1 MRWTINNLYSG
12 IPVSTKTEMVSKK
25 ISYILLI
32 LLLLIAFGCLQKGR
46 NEVLNLKI
54 SLVNA
59 PSDIVTLGAIFLSEK
74 INQGSTGK
82 IASHVYHSG
91 VLSGGKGSAEIE
103 LCQQGTIEIHITT
116 TAYLA
121 NLVKKTSIFSLPFL
135 FRDIDQVI
143 SLAKSKS
150 QTLKKINEELHDK
163 NLHVIAWW
171 PRGFRQ
177 LTNGKRP
184 VRSIEDIRGLKFRV
198 MTNQLFVDNMNAM
211 GAHPVPMDW
220 GEVYNALQLKTIDGQ
235 ENAEDVIYS
244 SRLYEVQQYMTIWDY
259 STDFEVV
266 LVNFKWWNDLDEDMR
281 KIIQEVADESVDYQV
296 ELLKKNT
303 IDLREKISQANMQMH
318 YMELEDKLIFKNAV
332 KPVWEK
338 YAILFGTEFTKS
350 FLEELE
356 KF

>member
-1 MRWTINNLYSG
+1 MFPDFSNDCFNQIIRRK
-12 IPVSTKTEMVSKK
+12 IP
-25 ISYILLI
+25 YF
-32 LLLLIAFGCLQKGR
+32 LLIALILISYGCIQKADPDK
-46 NEVLNLKI
+46 LNLKI

-59 PSDIVTLGAIFLSEK
+59 PSDIVTLGAIYLSEN
-74 INQGSTGK
+74 INQKSYSKIGSK
-82 IASHVYHSG
+82 VYHSG

-103 LCQQGTIEIHITT
+103 LCQQGSIEIHITT

-135 FRDIDQVI
+135 FRDMEQVI
-143 SLAKSKS
+143 RLSKS
-150 QTLKKINEELHDK
+150 NSPTLEAINKELHDK

-177 LTNGKRP
+177 LTNSKRP
-184 VRSIEDIRGLKFRV
+184 IRNIGDIQGLKFRV

-244 SRLYEVQQYMTIWDY
+244 SKLYEVQQYMTIWDY

-266 LVNFKWWNDLDEDMR
+266 LVNFDWWKGLDENIR
-281 KIIQEVADESVDYQV
+281 RIIQEVANESVDYQV
-296 ELLKKNT
+296 KLLEKNT
-303 IDLREKISQANMQMH
+303 MELREKITRNKMQIY
-318 YMELEDKLIFKNAV
+318 YMDLDDKLIFRNAV
-332 KPVWEK
+332 KPVWDE
-338 YAILFGTEFTKS
+338 YTNLFGAEFTS
-350 FLEELE
+350 AFLAELE
-356 KF
+356 NY

>member
-1 MRWTINNLYSG
+1 MAI
-12 IPVSTKTEMVSKK
+12 KK
-25 ISYILLI
+25 KSYFLLTFVLLI
-32 LLLLIAFGCLQKGR
+32 CNACSQQDR
-46 NEVLNLKI
+46 NEEIHLKI

-59 PSDIVTLGAIFLSEK
+59 PSDIVTMGARFLSEK
-74 INQGSTGK
+74 INEKSIGK
-82 IASHVYHSG
+82 IVPKVYHSG

-121 NLVKKTSIFSLPFL
+121 NLVTKTSIFSLPFL
-135 FRDIDQVI
+135 FHDLDQVI
-143 SLAKSKS
+143 WLTKSKS
-150 QTLKKINEELHDK
+150 PTLNTINKELNAK

-177 LTNGKRP
+177 LTNSSRP
-184 VRSIEDIRGLKFRV
+184 VRTIEDIRGLKFRV

-244 SRLYEVQQYMTIWDY
+244 SRLYEVQQFMTIWDY
-259 STDFEVV
+259 STDLEVV
-266 LVNFKWWNDLDEDMR
+266 LVNFDWWNDLEEDMR
-281 KIIQEVADESVDYQV
+281 NIIQDVADASVDYQV
-296 ELLKKNT
+296 ALLQKNT
-303 IDLREKISQANMQMH
+303 IELRDKITSANVQMY
-318 YMELEDKLIFKNAV
+318 YMESEDKLIFRNAV

-338 YAILFGTEFTKS
+338 YASLFGPEFTKS

-356 KF
+356 KH

>member
-1 MRWTINNLYSG
+1 MKDGNSIRSMTMRSHNMVNLLVALIGTLLVVFPPGCIKNSN
-12 IPVSTKTEMVSKK
+12 PD
-25 ISYILLI
+25 ILSI
-32 LLLLIAFGCLQKGR
+32 
-46 NEVLNLKI
+46 KI

-59 PSDIVTLGAIFLSEK
+59 PTDILTLGARFLSERIK
-74 INQGSTGK
+74 SKSQGRILPK
-82 IASHVYHSG
+82 VYHSG

-121 NLVKKTSIFSLPFL
+121 NLVSKTSIFSLPFL

-143 SLAKSKS
+143 RMIKSDS
-150 QTLKKINEELHDK
+150 PVLKTINRELNTK
-163 NLHVIAWW
+163 KLHVIAWW

-177 LTNGKRP
+177 LTNNRHP
-184 VRSIEDIRGLKFRV
+184 VRTIQDISGLKFRV

-259 STDFEVV
+259 STDLEVV
-266 LVNFKWWNDLDEDMR
+266 LVNLDWWIELDDDLR
-281 KIIQEVADESVDYQV
+281 SVIQEAADASVDYQA
-296 ELLKKNT
+296 ELLLQNT
-303 IDLREKISQANMQMH
+303 IELREKISKANMELY
-318 YMELEDKLIFKNAV
+318 YMDPEDKLEFKEAV
-332 KPVWEK
+332 EPVWDK
-338 YAILFGTEFTKS
+338 YARQFGPEFTKA
-350 FLEELE
+350 FLEEIANL
-356 KF
+356 

>member
-1 MRWTINNLYSG
+1 MINKNFLSRKYCFD
-12 IPVSTKTEMVSKK
+12 KLAEMVRKE
-25 ISYILLI
+25 ITYILMTLS
-32 LLLLIAFGCLQKGR
+32 LLMGNGCSQQDRKEELR
-46 NEVLNLKI
+46 LKI

-59 PSDIVTLGAIFLSEK
+59 PSDIVTLGARFLSEN
-74 INQGSTGK
+74 ISENSIGK
-82 IASHVYHSG
+82 IAPKVYHSG

-121 NLVKKTSIFSLPFL
+121 NLVSKTSIFSLPFL
-135 FRDIDQVI
+135 FQDMDQVI
-143 SLAKSKS
+143 GLAKGKGPA
-150 QTLKKINEELHDK
+150 LNRINRELNAK

-177 LTNGKRP
+177 LTNSKRP
-184 VRSIEDIRGLKFRV
+184 VRNIEDIRGLKFRV

-220 GEVYNALQLKTIDGQ
+220 GEVYNALQLNTIDGQ

-259 STDFEVV
+259 STDLEVV
-266 LVNFKWWNDLDEDMR
+266 LVNFDWWNELEEDFR
-281 KIIQEVADESVDYQV
+281 NIIQEVADASVDYQV
-296 ELLKKNT
+296 GLLKKNT
-303 IDLREKISQANMQMH
+303 IELREKITQANVQIH
-318 YMELEDKLIFKNAV
+318 YMESEDKLIFRNAV

-338 YAILFGTEFTKS
+338 YAMLFGQEFTKS
-350 FLEELE
+350 FLEEL
-356 KF
+356 KKY

>member
-1 MRWTINNLYSG
+1 VIR
-12 IPVSTKTEMVSKK
+12 KK
-25 ISYILLI
+25 ITYFLLI
-32 LLLLIAFGCLQKGR
+32 LFYSIGSGCVQQSQKDKF
-46 NEVLNLKI
+46 NLKI
-54 SLVNA
+54 SIVNA
-59 PSDIVTLGAIFLSEK
+59 QTDIVTLGAIFLSEK
-74 INQGSTGK
+74 INENCNGK
-82 IASHVYHSG
+82 IISRVFHSG

-135 FRDIDQVI
+135 FRDMDQVI

-150 QTLKKINEELHDK
+150 PTLKTINEELHDK

-177 LTNGKRP
+177 LTNSR
-184 VRSIEDIRGLKFRV
+184 RSVHNIDDIKGLKFRV

-259 STDFEVV
+259 STDYEVV
-266 LVNFKWWNDLDEDMR
+266 LVNFKWWKELDEDLR

-296 ELLKKNT
+296 GLLKKNT
-303 IDLREKISQANMQMH
+303 MELREKISGADMKMY
-318 YMELEDKLIFKNAV
+318 YMKEEDKLVFRNAV

-338 YAILFGTEFTKS
+338 YAVLFGPEFTES
-350 FLEELE
+350 FINELDNY
-356 KF
+356 

>member
-1 MRWTINNLYSG
+1 MD
-12 IPVSTKTEMVSKK
+12 SKN
-25 ISYILLI
+25 IIYILFI
-32 LLLLIAFGCLQKGR
+32 LVLALCNGCSKQDHKEEFR
-46 NEVLNLKI
+46 LKI

-59 PSDIVTLGAIFLSEK
+59 PSDIVTLGAIYLSEK
-74 INQGSTGK
+74 INEKSIGK
-82 IASHVYHSG
+82 ITPQVYHSG

-103 LCQQGTIEIHITT
+103 LCQQGTIEIHVTT

-121 NLVKKTSIFSLPFL
+121 NLVSKTSIFSLPFL
-135 FRDIDQVI
+135 FRDMDQVI
-143 SLAKSKS
+143 RFIKSKS
-150 QTLKKINEELHDK
+150 PTLNIINKELNAK

-177 LTNGKRP
+177 LTNSRRP
-184 VRSIEDIRGLKFRV
+184 VRTIEDIRGLKFRV

-244 SRLYEVQQYMTIWDY
+244 SRLYEVQQFMTIWDY
-259 STDFEVV
+259 STDLEVV
-266 LVNFKWWNDLDEDMR
+266 LVNYEWWNELEEDR
-281 KIIQEVADESVDYQV
+281 RNIIQDVADASVDYQV

-303 IDLREKISQANMQMH
+303 IELRGKIIDANMQM
-318 YMELEDKLIFKNAV
+318 YYIESEDKLIFRNAV

-338 YAILFGTEFTKS
+338 YARLFGPEFTKL

-356 KF
+356 TY

>member
-1 MRWTINNLYSG
+1 MNSNTIEDLAGLMR
-12 IPVSTKTEMVSKK
+12 KTERINTVFMW
-25 ISYILLI
+25 
-32 LLLLIAFGCLQKGR
+32 LLLVVLSAGCAKNDNQDIISI
-46 NEVLNLKI
+46 KI

-59 PSDIVTLGAIFLSEK
+59 PTDIVTLGARFLSEK
-74 INQGSTGK
+74 INNESHGK
-82 IASHVYHSG
+82 ISPRVYHSG

-121 NLVKKTSIFSLPFL
+121 NLVAKTSIFSLPFL
-135 FRDIDQVI
+135 FRDIEQVI
-143 SLAKSKS
+143 RLIKSNS
-150 QTLKKINEELHDK
+150 PVLKTINRELNTK

-177 LTNGKRP
+177 LTNNRHP
-184 VRSIEDIRGLKFRV
+184 VSTIQDIQGLKFRV

-244 SRLYEVQQYMTIWDY
+244 SRLYEVQEYMTIWDY
-259 STDFEVV
+259 STDLEVV
-266 LVNFKWWNDLDEDMR
+266 LVNLDWWNELEEDM
-281 KIIQEVADESVDYQV
+281 KGIIQQAADASVDYQV
-296 ELLKKNT
+296 ELLLQNT
-303 IDLREKISQANMQMH
+303 MELRQKISMANMELY
-318 YMELEDKLIFKNAV
+318 YMDPEDKLEFKDAV
-332 KPVWEK
+332 EPVWEK
-338 YAILFGTEFTKS
+338 YAILFGPEFTQD

-356 KF
+356 NL